1 MPKIRFTKKAVN
13 DLTDIWNYTVET
25 WSESQADHYYNLI
38 LNACKALANQPK
50 FSKAYEEIYPEL
62 KGEKISKHII
72 FYRIMADQSIEIER
86 ILHERMDLKKKL
98 L

>member
-1 MPKIRFTKKAVN
+1 MPKIKLTNNAVN

-25 WSESQADHYYNLI
+25 WSEIQADQYYNLI
-38 LNACKALANQPK
+38 LNACKSLANQPK

-72 FYRIMADQSIEIER
+72 FYRVMANQSIEIER

-98 L
+98 K